1 MDLLNC
7 NLTHPTLCAILLEM
21 IILPPGREL
30 SAMRRIVRPKKI
42 RKAGAFFVPKKEN
55 PIMEWI
61 MLLLAGIFEV
71 AWAILM
77 KWSDG
82 FTVPLPTVGTIVGYV
97 LSAIFLSI
105 ALKKLPLGTAY
116 AMWTGFGIL
125 GTTIFG
131 ILFFQESINAA
142 KIVCIALIVCG
153 IAGLKLLCS

>member
-1 MDLLNC
+1 
-7 NLTHPTLCAILLEM
+7 
-21 IILPPGREL
+21 
-30 SAMRRIVRPKKI
+30 
-42 RKAGAFFVPKKEN
+42 
-55 PIMEWI
+55 MEWI